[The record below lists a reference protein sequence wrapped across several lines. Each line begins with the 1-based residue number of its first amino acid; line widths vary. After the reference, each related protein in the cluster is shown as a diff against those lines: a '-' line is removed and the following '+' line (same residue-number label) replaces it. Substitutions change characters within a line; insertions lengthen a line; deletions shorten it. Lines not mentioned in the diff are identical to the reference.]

1 MFGRATITLGIGPH
15 SSLTLVHM
23 SLFFYVTSLAFVLQ
37 AHLQKT
43 SNPLRSIVV
52 VKEGQESK
60 DFKMALAA

>member
-1 MFGRATITLGIGPH
+1 MAMQG
-15 SSLTLVHM
+15 
-23 SLFFYVTSLAFVLQ
+23 
-37 AHLQKT
+37 HLMQT